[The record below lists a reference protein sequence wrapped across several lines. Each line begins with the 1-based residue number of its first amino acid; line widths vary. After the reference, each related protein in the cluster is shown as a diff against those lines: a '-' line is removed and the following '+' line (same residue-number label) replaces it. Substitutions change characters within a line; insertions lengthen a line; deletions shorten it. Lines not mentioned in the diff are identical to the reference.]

1 MVDAGRAGITPPSS
15 ALFPVPPG
23 HPAYPVGTFGLILH
37 EPFPAPLLFHAR
49 TAYVDGMRVDEAE
62 LRGIVEELA
71 VLPRLPTS
79 PGERAAAARIRV
91 LLEDAGWAAATEQ
104 EQVFRSYAWPI
115 GLLLAGAAAA
125 GVAAGRG
132 HRWVGVLGGAAAAAG
147 IADDITS
154 GSMLARRLLMRRR
167 TTDNV
172 VAQLGDPAAPRTLCV
187 MVHHDA
193 APSGVV
199 FDQRPLAWLARRYPR
214 MIEAVNTNPPL
225 WWPVLA
231 GPVLV
236 ASGGLAGSRW
246 VRRAGLVLGGVS
258 LAAMCDIGR
267 RPAVPG
273 ANDNLSGVAAVVAL
287 AAELRARP
295 VDGLRV
301 LIVSAG
307 AEEALQEGI
316 RAFAERHFDALPT
329 ASTWFVNLDTVGS
342 GRLVLLEGEGPIRMR
357 DYDGRFKDVVAACA
371 AAEGI
376 PLVRGLRS
384 RNSTDGVIP
393 ARAGYPTATL
403 VSIDERKLLPHYHLP
418 SDLPEHVRY
427 DSVAAAA
434 RLVAAVARRLGT

>member
-1 MVDAGRAGITPPSS
+1 M
-15 ALFPVPPG
+15 L
-23 HPAYPVGTFGLILH
+23 
-37 EPFPAPLLFHAR
+37 
-49 TAYVDGMRVDEAE
+49 VDEAE

-71 VLPRLPTS
+71 ALARLPTS
-79 PGERAAAARIRV
+79 PGERVAAARIRA
-91 LLEDAGWAAATEQ
+91 LLEEAGWVADAEP
-104 EQVFRSYAWPI
+104 ERVFRSYAWPI
-115 GLLLAGAAAA
+115 GLLLAGGTAA
-125 GVAAGRG
+125 GVLAGRG

-154 GSMLARRLLMRRR
+154 GSMLARRMLMRRR

-172 VAQLGDPAAPRTLCV
+172 VARLGDPAAPRTLCV
-187 MVHHDA
+187 TVHHDA

-199 FDQRPLAWLARRYPR
+199 FDQRPLAWLAHRYPKL
-214 MIEAVNTNPPL
+214 IEAVDTNPPL

-236 ASGGLAGSRW
+236 AAGSLAGSRW
-246 VRRAGLVLGGVS
+246 LRRAGLLLAAGS

-273 ANDNLSGVAAVVAL
+273 ANDNLSGVAAAVAL

-295 VDGLRV
+295 VPGLRV

-316 RAFAERHFDALPT
+316 RAFAVRHFDELPT
-329 ASTWFVNLDTVGS
+329 SSTWFVNLDTVGS
-342 GRLVLLEGEGPIRMR
+342 GRLVLLEGEGPVRMR
-357 DYDGRFKDVVAACA
+357 DYDRRFKDLVAACA
-371 AAEGI
+371 ASEEI
-376 PLVRGLRS
+376 PLLRGLRS
-384 RNSTDGVIP
+384 RNSTDGTIP

-403 VSIDERKLLPHYHLP
+403 VSVDDRKLLPHYHLP

-427 DSVAAAA
+427 DSVAAAV
-434 RLVAAVARRLGT
+434 RLVTAVARRLGTG